1 MSRDVNRKLV
11 AAAVGLAALLI
22 AALPAAAAGAKGT
35 RANPYPLHKTVLLP
49 KGKGWKLTVNG
60 AIPNATRIVLKAPG
74 SYSAQRG
81 EQYFLIN
88 LTLVY
93 TGKGSASVYSAY
105 DLTAA
110 ARSGLVYTRLNDD
123 CGGIPHPLADFKK
136 VHTGGSLTG
145 NICFSV
151 VQKDA
156 RGLLLKCVPTA
167 SQRTKVF
174 FKL

>member
-1 MSRDVNRKLV
+1 MSRIVNRKLV
-11 AAAVGLAALLI
+11 AVVTGIAALSI
-22 AALPAAAAGAKGT
+22 AALPAAGAGVKGT
-35 RANPYPLHKTVLLP
+35 RANPYPLHTTVLLP
-49 KGKGWKLTVNG
+49 KGKGWKLTVNR
-60 AIPNATRIVLKAPG
+60 AIPNATKMVLKAPG
-74 SYSAQRG
+74 AYSVQPG

-88 LTLVY
+88 VTLVY

-123 CGGIPHPLADFKK
+123 CGGIPHPLADGKK
-136 VHTGGSLTG
+136 VHTGGRLTG

-151 VQKDA
+151 VSRDA
-156 RGLLLKCVPTA
+156 RGLLLKCTPTT